1 MKLLLACEES
11 TTVREAFRKK
21 GVDAYSCDLQESRL
35 GADDP
40 YHIQGDVLPV
50 LKQGWDM
57 VISFPTCT
65 YLTVTGNK
73 WFYHP
78 DDRDM
83 PTSERRPHPR
93 FPDRWQQQAEGA
105 EFFMNFVDCA
115 PLWVIENPVGCMS
128 RLYRK
133 PNQIVC
139 PTMFGHKE
147 PKKTCLWTSEGIS
160 KLKPTDI
167 VEGEYTV
174 AKSGKR
180 FPTWYH
186 YADKSKGQA
195 ERAKKRSTFFQ
206 GMADAMA
213 DQWSSLLDEPYK
225 WKLES

>member
-1 MKLLLACEES
+1 MRLLLACEES
-11 TTVREAFRKK
+11 TTVREAFRAC
-21 GVDAYSCDLQESRL
+21 GVDAWSCDLQESRL
-35 GADDP
+35 GLDDP

-50 LKQGWDM
+50 LKQEWDM
-57 VISFPTCT
+57 VIAFPTCT

-78 DDRDM
+78 EDKHL
-83 PTSERRPHPR
+83 PTCDRRPHPNH
-93 FPDRWQQQAEGA
+93 PDRWQQQAEGV

-139 PTMFGHKE
+139 PSMFGHKE
-147 PKKTCLWTSEGIS
+147 PKRTCLWMSEGVPL
-160 KLKPTDI
+160 LKPTDI
-167 VEGEYTV
+167 VEKEYTI
-174 AKSGKR
+174 AKSSGKR

-186 YADKSKGQA
+186 YASIKGGQA
-195 ERAKKRSTFFQ
+195 ERAKIRSKFFQ

-213 DQWSSLLDEPYK
+213 DQWWHLLDDCF
-225 WKLES
+225 